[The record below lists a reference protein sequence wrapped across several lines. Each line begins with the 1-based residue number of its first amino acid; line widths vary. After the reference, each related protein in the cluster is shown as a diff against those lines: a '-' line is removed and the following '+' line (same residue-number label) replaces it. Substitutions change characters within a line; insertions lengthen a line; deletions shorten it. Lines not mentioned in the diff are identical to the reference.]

1 MNKQILGIF
10 VVFCLTFC
18 CLEATD
24 LKIYV
29 CRPQNNQRYLA
40 KINKLQITGCNKYP
54 CELRR
59 NTNASIEVEFESK
72 ARITDVE
79 LKIEGELNGKRVPFN
94 AQADNHCVTA
104 IDEMKSQS
112 KCLLK
117 RNEKYRYKFGMDI
130 KEEYPTVSVTVHY
143 SLMFKGKPILCFNFP
158 ARIVN

>member
-1 MNKQILGIF
+1 MLGIF

-18 CLEATD
+18 CLQAAD
-24 LKIYV
+24 LKVYV
-29 CRPQNNQRYLA
+29 CKPQNNQRYLA
-40 KINKLQITGCNKYP
+40 KINTLQISGCSKYP

-59 NTNASIEVEFESK
+59 NTNASIDVEFESK

-104 IDEMKSQS
+104 INEMKSQS

-117 RNEKYRYKFGMDI
+117 RNEKYHYKFGMDI